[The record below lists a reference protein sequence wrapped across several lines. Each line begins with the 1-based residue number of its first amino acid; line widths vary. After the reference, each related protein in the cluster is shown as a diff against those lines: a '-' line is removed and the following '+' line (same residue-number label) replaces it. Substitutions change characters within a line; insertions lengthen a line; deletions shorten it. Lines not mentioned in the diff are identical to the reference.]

1 MPGVYGE
8 YEANAGILRRRKC
21 GAADVLSVV
30 GRKAGNVLS
39 NMAAV
44 ACAREIEY
52 HSVRRAFVGEGW

>member
-8 YEANAGILRRRKC
+8 YEADAGILGRRQR
-21 GAADVLSVV
+21 GAADVLNVV

-39 NMAAV
+39 NVAAV
-44 ACAREIEY
+44 ACAREVEY